1 MAIIH
6 VTKEF
11 SFEMAHA
18 LNNYDGKCQYI
29 HGHSYVLKITVAGQ
43 PISDENN
50 PKFGMVIDF
59 SDLKTIVNNNILE
72 RFDHAL
78 VLNNKA
84 KLANELKR
92 EYQKVEIVNYQ
103 PTCENIIL
111 HFVEILKPL
120 LPANVILHS
129 LQLSETATTGTQWFA
144 VENEYRI

>member
-11 SFEMAHA
+11 RFEMAHA
-18 LNNYDGKCQYI
+18 LNNYDGKCRHI
-29 HGHSYVLKITVAGQ
+29 HGHSYVLKITVKGQ
-43 PISDENN
+43 PICNENS
-50 PKFGMVIDF
+50 PKLGMVIDF
-59 SDLKTIVNNNILE
+59 NDLKTIVNDNILE

-78 VLNNKA
+78 VLNHKS
-84 KLANELKR
+84 KLASELKC

-120 LPANVILHS
+120 LPKTVALHR
-129 LQLSETATTGTQWFA
+129 LQLSETATTCAEWFA
-144 VENEYRI
+144 TENEV

>member
-11 SFEMAHA
+11 RFEMAHA
-18 LNNYDGKCQYI
+18 LNNYDGKCRFI
-29 HGHSYVLKITVAGQ
+29 HGHSYLLKITVKGQ
-43 PISDENN
+43 IICDENN
-50 PKFGMVIDF
+50 PKLGMVIDF
-59 SDLKTIVNNNILE
+59 NDLKTIVTDNIIE

-78 VLNNKA
+78 VLSNKS
-84 KLANELKR
+84 KLAAELKR

-120 LPANVILHS
+120 LPATVTLHS
-129 LQLSETATTGTQWFA
+129 LQLSETATTCAEWFA
-144 VENEYRI
+144 AENKV